1 MSFAVIGIF
10 VAASVLAGIC
20 IAAIKAP
27 EGDGDHGHGHGHHG
41 HGHH

>member
-10 VAASVLAGIC
+10 IAASVLSGIC
-20 IAAIKAP
+20 IAVIKAP
-27 EGDGDHGHGHGHHG
+27 EGDGDHGHHGHG

>member
-10 VAASVLAGIC
+10 IAASVVAGIC
-20 IAAIKAP
+20 IAVIKAP
-27 EGDGDHGHGHGHHG
+27 EGDGDHGHHGHG